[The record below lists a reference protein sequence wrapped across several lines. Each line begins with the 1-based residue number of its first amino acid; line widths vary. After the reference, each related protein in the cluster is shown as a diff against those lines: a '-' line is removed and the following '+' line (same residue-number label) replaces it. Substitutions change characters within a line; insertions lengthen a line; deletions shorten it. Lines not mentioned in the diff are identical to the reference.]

1 MTQDKIRNFSII
13 AHIDHGKTT
22 LTDRLLMKTGTMD
35 ERTFVERIMDS
46 NPIEKE
52 RGITIKMAPVSM
64 DYQGYTLNLI
74 DTPGHVDFSYEV
86 SRSLA
91 AVEGAILVVDATQ
104 GVQAQTLSHHQKTL
118 EHDLKLIPVI
128 NKIDLVNADIEGT
141 MLEMME
147 LFGFHEDEFVLVS
160 AKSGIGMDELLQ
172 TVIDRVPPPKS
183 IETNF
188 TRALIF
194 SSEFNSHQGVV
205 IRVKVTDGEITAGQ
219 SLQLLATQAKFQSIE
234 VGVYKPQPQAR
245 TTLSAGEVGYIVT
258 GLKDI
263 SLTQVGDTVTLG
275 GSIETPP
282 LPGYQ
287 PPQLMVFMDLY
298 PRDGDAYHELLE
310 AINKLR
316 LHDAAI
322 AHQPTHSPA
331 LGNGVR
337 AGFLGILHAEIVQ
350 ERLTREFN
358 LDLVSTAPTVQYEV
372 VSTANKTNII
382 SNPADL
388 PDPSLISQIREPMAL
403 VKIFTPGDYVGAIMQ
418 LTENYRGRQLNMS
431 YFGNRAQI
439 TYEIPLAEL
448 ITTYFD
454 QLKSASQG
462 YASLEYTLSGY
473 QVVDAVKLSI
483 MINHQEID
491 ALSQIV
497 VREKAEAVGRSLAKR
512 LKEVIPR
519 QLHEIPIQAAIG
531 GKVVARE
538 TIKAFRKDVTAKLY
552 GGDISRRKKL
562 LEKQKKGKSKRG
574 TFAKVDIPQEA
585 FTAVLKRE

>member
-1 MTQDKIRNFSII
+1 
-13 AHIDHGKTT
+13 
-22 LTDRLLMKTGTMD
+22 
-35 ERTFVERIMDS
+35 
-46 NPIEKE
+46 
-52 RGITIKMAPVSM
+52 
-64 DYQGYTLNLI
+64 
-74 DTPGHVDFSYEV
+74 
-86 SRSLA
+86 
-91 AVEGAILVVDATQ
+91 
-104 GVQAQTLSHHQKTL
+104 
-118 EHDLKLIPVI
+118 
-128 NKIDLVNADIEGT
+128 
-141 MLEMME
+141 
-147 LFGFHEDEFVLVS
+147 
-160 AKSGIGMDELLQ
+160 
-172 TVIDRVPPPKS
+172 
-183 IETNF
+183 
-188 TRALIF
+188 
-194 SSEFNSHQGVV
+194 
-205 IRVKVTDGEITAGQ
+205 
-219 SLQLLATQAKFQSIE
+219 
-234 VGVYKPQPQAR
+234 
-245 TTLSAGEVGYIVT
+245 
-258 GLKDI
+258 
-263 SLTQVGDTVTLG
+263 
-275 GSIETPP
+275 
-282 LPGYQ
+282 
-287 PPQLMVFMDLY
+287 
-298 PRDGDAYHELLE
+298 
-310 AINKLR
+310 
-316 LHDAAI
+316 
-322 AHQPTHSPA
+322 
-331 LGNGVR
+331 
-337 AGFLGILHAEIVQ
+337 
-350 ERLTREFN
+350 
-358 LDLVSTAPTVQYEV
+358 V